1 MKRYFIIDLENIG
14 KHFTEGIE
22 DLTME
27 DTLIICHNRV
37 VGHLS
42 KDIQDKLYHTKA
54 TVKMLEIFNHTKN
67 AMDFCLCTQLGFLI
81 AENSNKAK
89 YYIVSNDKGFET
101 AMDFAKSL
109 NGNVTVKRIT
119 SLKAEQESVMYQEE
133 EKRILTN
140 LLPEYNKK
148 AIGIAQRCLDNAK
161 SVADYHNLLQKN
173 LYDSQVRDIY
183 LKTRHLLVTA

>member
-37 VGHLS
+37 VGNLS